1 VRHVDLQRRRRVEPV
16 VPHVTDHADNR
27 AASDCRARRNAH
39 RRVAVLACSEQLGVR
54 SNCDLPRLAV
64 LNIAENR
71 SIDAWHAAR
80 SALAREPPM
89 TTDERTELEERLD
102 EVEHKLD
109 RLIALVAR
117 MTDDLDQ
124 AVGVRESME
133 TGLADVRADVQRG
146 FTDLRNTIR
155 HLVARVGEVPRWR

>member
-1 VRHVDLQRRRRVEPV
+1 
-16 VPHVTDHADNR
+16 
-27 AASDCRARRNAH
+27 
-39 RRVAVLACSEQLGVR
+39 
-54 SNCDLPRLAV
+54 
-64 LNIAENR
+64 
-71 SIDAWHAAR
+71 
-80 SALAREPPM
+80 M

>member
-1 VRHVDLQRRRRVEPV
+1 VAGAP
-16 VPHVTDHADNR
+16 P
-27 AASDCRARRNAH
+27 
-39 RRVAVLACSEQLGVR
+39 RRVAVLACSGQLAVR
-54 SNCDLPRLAV
+54 SNCDLPRVAMLR
-64 LNIAENR
+64 IAENR

-80 SALAREPPM
+80 SAVAREPAM

-146 FTDLRNTIR
+146 FTDIRNTIR